1 MVGAGKCEVK
11 DGWRP
16 MVSVQAGTS
25 GRDRG
30 LVIPWQG
37 LKFGKVIEFTKLGFW
52 FLMER
57 VRLHRTGVS
66 IK

>member
-11 DGWRP
+11 EGWRL
-16 MVSVQAGTS
+16 MVSVQAGMS
-25 GRDRG
+25 GRDSG
-30 LVIPWQG
+30 LVIPQQE
-37 LKFGKVIEFTKLGFW
+37 LKFGKVAEFTKLGFW

-57 VRLHRTGVS
+57 MRLHRTGVR